1 MSYIGTYD
9 GTIYHNPANQY
20 CVIHVKSSDTGI
32 PEGYRSPVRKKD
44 HLIRFTAVGYSL
56 PLTDTI
62 QMELEGEWVNGKYG
76 YQLHVTECRE
86 LIPETEDGIHGYL
99 ASGLIKGIG
108 PKLAENIVKRFGKD
122 SLSVLE
128 KEPERYLEIRGISEN
143 KLEEIR
149 QSYLESHALKDIMIL
164 LSPFKVTP
172 KTAMKIYQ
180 ELGPAGAELLRKSPY
195 ELCRLPGF
203 GFRRVDLIARKT
215 NGNLHDP
222 MRIRGAVFCSL
233 SDAAAQKG
241 HLFLPR
247 KELLEQSLSLLNAA
261 IPLPAMKVTPPE
273 AENALTDMVLHGN
286 VVSAKDQVY
295 LPKFFCQEDE
305 TARSVAKLI
314 RHRPPNID
322 ISVQLQK
329 IISESGLTLSKEQQ
343 LAVETAFRTNL
354 SIITGSPGTGK
365 TTVLKIILTIV
376 QTLYKKARIIM
387 MAPTGRASRNM
398 AESTGFTGARTMHS
412 VLHLYSSEE
421 VDQNT
426 SEGYLDAAMIIVDE
440 CSMID
445 MWLGWKFF
453 SRVKPGT
460 KLILVGDPD
469 QLPSVGPGAVFR
481 ELIQCGLIPVTRL
494 VQIFRQAEG
503 SSIPYNAALIN
514 QGETRLT
521 FGNDFQFLTAADQ
534 AEAAEKI
541 RQLYC
546 QEVEKYGMEQVQ
558 ILAPFRSSGEA
569 SANELN
575 LVIQETVNP
584 FRSTEEEIR
593 LGQKT
598 FRAHDRIMQT
608 KNTEAVSNGD
618 LGFLES
624 VEDTG
629 SGKKAQLAINGLELT
644 YSMEALA
651 HVDLAYATT
660 IHKFMGSQTRIVL
673 IPVLMSQY
681 NMLYRNLIYTAVTRA
696 KEKVILVGEKRA
708 LFMAIHRADTSR
720 RNTMLRERI
729 RLYEKAYAKTEELF
743 PEGLKDA
750 V

>member
-44 HLIRFTAVGYSL
+44 HLIRFTAVGYGL

-86 LIPETEDGIHGYL
+86 LIPETEDGIQGYL

-514 QGETRLT
+514 QGETRLA

-546 QEVEKYGMEQVQ
+546 QAVEKYGMEQVQ

-629 SGKKAQLAINGLELT
+629 SEKKAQLAINGLELT

-673 IPVLMSQY
+673 IPVLISQY
-681 NMLYRNLIYTAVTRA
+681 SMLYRNLIYTAVTRA

-720 RNTMLRERI
+720 RNTMLGERI

>member
-9 GTIYHNPANQY
+9 GTIYHNPANKY
-20 CVIHVKSSDTGI
+20 CVISVKSSDTGI

-546 QEVEKYGMEQVQ
+546 QAVEKYGMEQVQ

-681 NMLYRNLIYTAVTRA
+681 SMLYRNLIYTAVTRA

>member
-44 HLIRFTAVGYSL
+44 HLIRFTAVGYGL

-86 LIPETEDGIHGYL
+86 LIPETEDGIQGYL

-261 IPLPAMKVTPPE
+261 IPLPAMKVTLPE

-546 QEVEKYGMEQVQ
+546 QTVEKYGMEQVQ

-681 NMLYRNLIYTAVTRA
+681 SMLYRNLIYTAVTRA

-720 RNTMLRERI
+720 RNTMLGERI

>member
-546 QEVEKYGMEQVQ
+546 QAVEKYGMEQVQ

-681 NMLYRNLIYTAVTRA
+681 SMLYRNLIYTAVTRA

>member
-20 CVIHVKSSDTGI
+20 CVISVKSSDTGI
-32 PEGYRSPVRKKD
+32 PEGVRSPVRKKD

-56 PLTDTI
+56 PLTDAI
-62 QMELEGEWVNGKYG
+62 QMELDGEWVNGKYG

-86 LIPETEDGIHGYL
+86 LIPETEDGIQGYL

-108 PKLAENIVKRFGKD
+108 PRVAEDIVKKFGKD

-128 KEPERYLEIRGISEN
+128 NEPDRYLEIRGISEN

-172 KTAMKIYQ
+172 KTALKIYQ

-222 MRIRGAVFCSL
+222 LRIRGAVLCAL
-233 SDAAAQKG
+233 SDAAARKG
-241 HLFLPR
+241 HLFLP
-247 KELLEQSLSLLNAA
+247 KDELLRQSLSLLNASL
-261 IPLPAMKVTPPE
+261 PLPGMKVTPQE
-273 AENALTDMVLHGN
+273 TENALTDMVLHGN

-305 TARSVAKLI
+305 TARNVAKLI
-314 RHRPPNID
+314 LHRPPNID

-412 VLHLYSSEE
+412 VLHLYSSE
-421 VDQNT
+421 DDLPNDR
-426 SEGYLDAAMIIVDE
+426 EGCLDAAMIIVDE

-481 ELIQCGLIPVTRL
+481 DLIQCGLIPVTRL

-546 QEVEKYGMEQVQ
+546 QAVEKYGMEQVQ

-593 LGQKT
+593 MGQKT

-629 SGKKAQLAINGLELT
+629 SGKKAHLAINGLKLT

-681 NMLYRNLIYTAVTRA
+681 SMLYRNLIYTAVTRA

-720 RNTMLRERI
+720 RNTMLGERI
-729 RLYEKAYAKTEELF
+729 RLYEKAYAKTAELF

>member
-20 CVIHVKSSDTGI
+20 CVISVKSSDTGI
-32 PEGYRSPVRKKD
+32 PGGYRSPVRKKD

-56 PLTDTI
+56 PLTDAV
-62 QMELEGEWVNGKYG
+62 QVELDGEWVNGKYG

-86 LIPETEDGIHGYL
+86 LIPETEDGIQGYL

-108 PKLAENIVKRFGKD
+108 PRLAEDIVQKFGKD

-164 LSPFKVTP
+164 LSPFKVSP
-172 KTAMKIYQ
+172 KTALKIYQ
-180 ELGPAGAELLRKSPY
+180 ELGPTGAELLRKSPY

-215 NGNLHDP
+215 NKNLHDP
-222 MRIRGAVFCSL
+222 LRIKGAILCAL

-241 HLFLPR
+241 HLFLP
-247 KELLEQSLSLLNAA
+247 KAEILKQSLSFLNAS
-261 IPLPAMKVTPPE
+261 IPLPAMRITSEE
-273 AENALTDMVLHGN
+273 AEKTLSDMILHGS
-286 VVSAKDQVY
+286 VVSATDHIY
-295 LPKFFCQEDE
+295 LPKFFSQEDE
-305 TARSVAKLI
+305 AARCIAKLI
-314 RHRPPNID
+314 RHRPPKIN

-329 IISESGLTLSKEQQ
+329 IISESGLALSKEQQ
-343 LAVETAFRTNL
+343 LAVETAFQTNL

-365 TTVLKIILTIV
+365 TTVLKIILTII
-376 QTLYKKARIIM
+376 QTLYPKAKVIM

-398 AESTGFTGARTMHS
+398 AESTGFPNARTMHS
-412 VLHLYSSEE
+412 VLHLYSSE
-421 VDQNT
+421 DDLPND
-426 SEGYLDAAMIIVDE
+426 SDGYLDAAMVIVDE
-440 CSMID
+440 CSMVD
-445 MWLGWKFF
+445 MWLAWKFF
-453 SRVKPGT
+453 PRIRPGT

-503 SSIPYNAALIN
+503 SIIPYNAALIN
-514 QGETRLT
+514 QGNTRLT

-541 RQLYC
+541 RRLYC

-575 LVIQETVNP
+575 LAIQETVNP
-584 FRSTEEEIR
+584 FQRTEDEIH
-593 LGQKT
+593 LGQKI
-598 FRAHDRIMQT
+598 FRVHDRIMQT
-608 KNTEAVSNGD
+608 KNTDDVSNGD

-629 SGKKAQLAINGLELT
+629 SEKKAHLTFNGLKLT

-651 HVDLAYATT
+651 NVDLAYATT
-660 IHKFMGSQTRIVL
+660 IHKFMGSQTQIVL

-708 LFMAIHRADTSR
+708 LFMAIHRADTSK
-720 RNTMLRERI
+720 RNTMLGERI
-729 RLYEKAYAKTEELF
+729 QLYAKAYAKAAELF
-743 PEGLKDA
+743 PEELKDA

>member
-44 HLIRFTAVGYSL
+44 HLIRFTAVGYGL

-86 LIPETEDGIHGYL
+86 LIPETEDGIQGYL

-149 QSYLESHALKDIMIL
+149 QSYLESHAMKDIMIL

-261 IPLPAMKVTPPE
+261 IPLPAMKVTLPE

-546 QEVEKYGMEQVQ
+546 QTVEKYGMEQVQ

-681 NMLYRNLIYTAVTRA
+681 SMLYRNLIYTAVTRA

-720 RNTMLRERI
+720 RNTMLGERI

>member
-128 KEPERYLEIRGISEN
+128 KETERYLEIRGISEN

-546 QEVEKYGMEQVQ
+546 QAVEKYGMEQVQ

-681 NMLYRNLIYTAVTRA
+681 SMLYRNLIYTAVTRA

>member
-20 CVIHVKSSDTGI
+20 CVISVKSSDTGI

-546 QEVEKYGMEQVQ
+546 QAVEKYGMEQVQ

-681 NMLYRNLIYTAVTRA
+681 SMLYRNLIYTAVTRA